1 MRLTNESVLWHLSR
15 SSGLGLVGGF
25 PNVTPGGMPVNGLYD
40 KSKTDGHDGHHNH
53 AISMNIL
60 NLKGTKLKEKDIY
73 NSSAIYR
80 ILYIWCMYDSYIIY
94 IWCMYVRMCVCM
106 YVYIHMERKREKERE
121 GERERERKELRNR
134 QTTKKKQTN
143 VCSHTPMITT

>member
-1 MRLTNESVLWHLSR
+1 MSARCNSRAFGALRDQNQSRQNIVTLTLTLNNESVLWHLSR

-60 NLKGTKLKEKDIY
+60 NLKGERHKT
-73 NSSAIYR
+73 
-80 ILYIWCMYDSYIIY
+80 
-94 IWCMYVRMCVCM
+94 
-106 YVYIHMERKREKERE
+106 ERKR
-121 GERERERKELRNR
+121 
-134 QTTKKKQTN
+134 
-143 VCSHTPMITT
+143 HI